1 MFKKQQQQYPLALVV
16 HNLIT
21 SNTSRVK
28 MIRMDQNRYLRESHL
43 TKRLWRSREAVHQ
56 RPSSSKI
63 IAQPVEEVVLASNY
77 QMMKTKTAMI
87 KRMLSNQKK
96 TMKVMMTIIKT
107 VATSAR
113 RLAVYYAVM
122 DALKLHISLALA
134 SRSRLKEIGIA

>member
-43 TKRLWRSREAVHQ
+43 TKRLRRSREAVHQ

-63 IAQPVEEVVLASNY
+63 IAQPVEEVVLASNH

-87 KRMLSNQKK
+87 KRMLSNQKR